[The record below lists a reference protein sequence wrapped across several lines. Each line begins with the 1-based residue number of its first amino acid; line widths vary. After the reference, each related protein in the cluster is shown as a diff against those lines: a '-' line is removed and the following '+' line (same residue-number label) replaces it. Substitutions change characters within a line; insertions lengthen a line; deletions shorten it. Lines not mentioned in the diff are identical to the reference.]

1 MFYGS
6 YHHQL
11 DDKGR
16 LRIPPKFRELLG
28 EKPMMMLGFEKC
40 LVVYPRADFEERISK
55 RFDEADVLDPD
66 MADVKRIIFAN
77 TMEVSEDKQNRVQI
91 LPFFAESCGMSKS
104 LVTIGARD
112 CIEIWD
118 EEVYNE
124 HMKSVDVK
132 KILSSFRNKQ

>member
-1 MFYGS
+1 
-6 YHHQL
+6 
-11 DDKGR
+11 
-16 LRIPPKFRELLG
+16 
-28 EKPMMMLGFEKC
+28 MMMLGFEKC

-66 MADVKRIIFAN
+66 MADVKRIIFA
-77 TMEVSEDKQNRVQI
+77 KQNRVQI
-91 LPFFAESCGMSKS
+91 LPFFAESCGMSKN

>member
-1 MFYGS
+1 
-6 YHHQL
+6 
-11 DDKGR
+11 
-16 LRIPPKFRELLG
+16 
-28 EKPMMMLGFEKC
+28 
-40 LVVYPRADFEERISK
+40 
-55 RFDEADVLDPD
+55 
-66 MADVKRIIFAN
+66 
-77 TMEVSEDKQNRVQI
+77 
-91 LPFFAESCGMSKS
+91 MSKN

>member
-40 LVVYPRADFEERISK
+40 LVVYPRADFEERI
-55 RFDEADVLDPD
+55 
-66 MADVKRIIFAN
+66 IFAN

-91 LPFFAESCGMSKS
+91 LPFFAESCGMSKN